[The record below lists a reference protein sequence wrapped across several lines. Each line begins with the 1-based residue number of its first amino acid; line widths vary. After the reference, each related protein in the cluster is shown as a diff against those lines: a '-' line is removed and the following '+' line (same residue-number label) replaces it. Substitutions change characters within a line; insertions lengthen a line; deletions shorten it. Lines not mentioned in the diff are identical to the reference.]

1 MPTRSPLCH
10 RPVILL
16 LLTVTFCLD
25 AAAADCGATGFLGD
39 WGCEQPPSS
48 AAPVIT
54 KTPQVEP
61 ISPATASLP
70 DEPPR
75 PPKSARDS
83 ASSAKQRLD
92 QGIDWDYCGPR
103 RQPGDFG
110 GARSDTKIPVNIT
123 ADSANLWR
131 EREVGVFTGEV
142 QVQQGDKTL
151 DAAWMRLDR
160 KADRVEASGDVLLQE
175 SGLRVAGEEA
185 NLELGT
191 QRGRIEPADFR
202 LTKVP
207 ARGSAEQ
214 GQILDR
220 HHAHFDNIE
229 FTSCRPGQDHWSVK
243 ASELDIDTQ
252 ESTGTAHHARLSFMD
267 VPMFYLPYLS
277 FPIGDKRKSGFLVPS
292 FGSGSKTG
300 LDISL
305 PYYWNIAPDLDATL
319 TPRLMSK
326 RGLML
331 GGQLR
336 YLTPSQKGE
345 LNAEIIPDDAEAST
359 ATNNTRGAFSFK
371 QKGKPM
377 EGLSS
382 DINFNY
388 ASDNQYLEDFSN
400 SLGVSS
406 IRQLERR
413 GDLLYN
419 AGNWSL
425 LGRAQ
430 YFQNLDP
437 KLSSGERP
445 YSRLPQILHNWDQ
458 EDYIRGLEYHM
469 ESEYVY
475 FDHIDENKVQG
486 QRLAL
491 RPWISLPLRH
501 SYGSLIPKLQARF
514 GYYDL
519 VNTVPNQDRQPS
531 ILLPTF
537 SLDGKLVFERDLDWF
552 GTSALQT
559 LEPRIYYL
567 LTPYEN
573 QDEIP
578 VFDTSTMDFMFAS
591 LFRDNRFAG
600 RDRIGDAN
608 QLTLALTSRT
618 LSDHS
623 GHELLR
629 LGIGQILFFRDRRVQ
644 LPGYPVEKT
653 TSSPI
658 ATEIA
663 APLGGYWSTTG
674 TLFWD
679 PHYGGQTESAAM
691 ALRYQTPNQQI
702 FNAGYLY
709 NRGED
714 TTGTNT
720 RVEDTDLS
728 IRWPL
733 FGNTHMVGRWR
744 YSLFYGET
752 MDGFVGFE
760 YDRCCWLLRGLYRHY
775 VTDVSKGANDMV
787 MLQLELKG
795 LGPIGNGI
803 DAMLEKGILGYTR
816 IDRVNDE

>member
-1 MPTRSPLCH
+1 MPTRSPP
-10 RPVILL
+10 RFSPIILFL
-16 LLTVTFCLD
+16 ATAGFCLD
-25 AAAADCGATGFLGD
+25 VGAAECETSAFLGD
-39 WGCEQPPSS
+39 WGCDQPPPTPAPTATQVPDPPKAS
-48 AAPVIT
+48 AH
-54 KTPQVEP
+54 
-61 ISPATASLP
+61 P

-75 PPKSARDS
+75 PPKSSRDS
-83 ASSAKQRLD
+83 ASAAKQRLD
-92 QGIDWDYCGPR
+92 QGVDWDYCGPR
-103 RQPGDFG
+103 RQPGNFSDPGDG
-110 GARSDTKIPVNIT
+110 GRAPVDIS
-123 ADSANLWR
+123 ADGADLWR
-131 EREVGVFTGEV
+131 EREVGVFTGGV
-142 QVQQGDKTL
+142 QVQQGGKAV
-151 DAAWMRLDR
+151 DAEWLRYDR
-160 KADRVEASGDVLLQE
+160 KTDQVEASGNVLLQE

-185 NLELGT
+185 SFELGAK
-191 QRGRIEPADFR
+191 RGRVEPAEFR
-202 LTKVP
+202 LTRVP
-207 ARGSAEQ
+207 ARGRADS
-214 GQILDR
+214 GQILDPQ
-220 HHAHFDNIE
+220 HAHFDNIE
-229 FTSCRPGQDHWSVK
+229 FTTCRPGQNHWSLQ
-243 ASELDIDTQ
+243 AGELDIDTQ
-252 ESTGTAHHARLSFMD
+252 KSTGTARHAKLSFMD

-292 FGSGSKTG
+292 IGSGSKTG

-305 PYYWNIAPDLDATL
+305 PYYWNIAPDLDATI

-326 RGLML
+326 RGLLL

-336 YLTPSQKGE
+336 YLTPNQKGQFD
-345 LNAEIIPDDAEAST
+345 AEIIPDDAEAST
-359 ATNNTRGAFSFK
+359 ATNSTRGAFSFK
-371 QKGKPM
+371 QKGKSM
-377 EGLSS
+377 DGLSS

-430 YFQNLDP
+430 YFQSMDP
-437 KLSSGERP
+437 KLASAERP
-445 YSRLPQILHNWDQ
+445 YSRLPQILHNWGQ
-458 EDYIRGLEYHM
+458 EDFSQGLEYHL

-475 FDHIDENKVQG
+475 FDHVDETKVQG

-491 RPWISLPLRH
+491 RPWISLPLRR
-501 SYGSLIPKLQARF
+501 SYGSLIPKLQLRF

-519 VNTVPNQDRQPS
+519 VDTEPHQDQQPS
-531 ILLPTF
+531 IFLPSL

-552 GTSALQT
+552 GAPALQT
-559 LEPRIYYL
+559 LEPRLYYL

-573 QDEIP
+573 QNDIP
-578 VFDTSTMDFMFAS
+578 VFDASTTDFMFAS
-591 LFRDNRFAG
+591 LFRDNRFSG

-618 LSDHS
+618 LSDRS
-623 GHELLR
+623 GDELLR

-653 TSSPI
+653 ASSPI

-663 APLGGYWSTTG
+663 APLGGYWSTMG

-679 PHYGGQTESAAM
+679 PHYGGRTESGAM
-691 ALRYQTPNQQI
+691 AVRYQAPNQRI

-709 NRGED
+709 NRGEN

-720 RVEDTDLS
+720 RVEDTDVSL
-728 IRWPL
+728 RWPL

-752 MDGFVGFE
+752 MDGFIGFE
-760 YDRCCWLLRGLYRHY
+760 YDRCCWLLRGIYRHY
-775 VTDVSKGANDMV
+775 VTDVSKEANDVV

-803 DAMLEKGILGYTR
+803 DAMLEKSILSYSA
-816 IDRVNDE
+816 D